1 MRKDESPVPVRP
13 DDTNVLVAWVQD
25 VIRQAR
31 LAWRLFFDERVP
43 VWAKLI
49 PPAALA
55 YVVLPIDIIPDVA
68 LGLGQLD
75 DIAVLLIG
83 VKLFIEVAPQ
93 DVVREHLLAL
103 GARVQGWRV
112 VDEPD
117 DEPPI
122 VIEGKLTAEELEATE
137 EDAE

>member
-1 MRKDESPVPVRP
+1 MKKEQSPVPIRP

-25 VIRQAR
+25 IVRQAR
-31 LAWRLFFDERVP
+31 LAWRLFLDERVP

-55 YVVLPIDIIPDVA
+55 YVVFPVDFIPDVM

-83 VKLFIEVAPQ
+83 IKLFIEIAPQ

-103 GARVQGWRV
+103 GAHVQGWRV
-112 VDEPD
+112 VEEGEE
-117 DEPPI
+117 EPPT
-122 VIEGKLTAEELEATE
+122 VIDGELRVEELEAPE